1 MKYNKLSKYLIITFA
16 ITYFCC
22 DQKPIEIQQARD
34 IDAQAELVKKS
45 IINIL
50 LM

>member
-1 MKYNKLSKYLIITFA
+1 MKKIITFA
-16 ITYFCC
+16 ITYFCY